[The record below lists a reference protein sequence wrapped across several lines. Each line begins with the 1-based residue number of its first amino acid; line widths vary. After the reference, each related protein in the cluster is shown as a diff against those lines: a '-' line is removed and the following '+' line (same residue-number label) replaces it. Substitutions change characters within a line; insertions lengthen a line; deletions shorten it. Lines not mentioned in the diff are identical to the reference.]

1 MNRADSGLDQGIVRV
16 DLIDGHD
23 IRAVDR
29 GGKSD
34 PFVVFTLNGQKV
46 YKSETK
52 KKTLAPE
59 WDESFEVTVVCDR
72 PTTRFVFGAEH
83 FLQPS
88 RVAAD
93 FQLEV
98 YDWNQIEQAKL
109 LGAGTIDLASIE
121 AFEATE
127 VKVALS
133 TPKHGEKGYVNV
145 RLVFRPEIIA
155 KQRQKTSTFST
166 AGRAMTQIG
175 GLPVS
180 AGKGVFHGVTGV
192 FKKDKDR
199 KSDDVDDV
207 IPDVPTGQASHLV
220 GGPGEGFTSGLAAFP
235 NSDNGASNEPG
246 TLRVT
251 VVDAKDLA
259 SSDVKPYVVVRVGD
273 KEQKTKH
280 VGKTST
286 PEW

>member
-1 MNRADSGLDQGIVRV
+1 MLKRADYGLDQGIVRV

-59 WDESFEVTVVCDR
+59 WDESFEMTV
-72 PTTRFVFGAEH
+72 
-83 FLQPS
+83 PS

-109 LGAGTIDLASIE
+109 LGAGTVDLASIE

-127 VKVALS
+127 IKVPLS

-192 FKKDKDR
+192 FKKDKDH
-199 KSDDVDDV
+199 KSDDLDDA

-220 GGPGEGFTSGLAAFP
+220 GVPGEALTTGLSAFP
-235 NSDNGASNEPG
+235 NSDSGGSNEPG

-251 VVDAKDLA
+251 VIDAKDLA

-273 KEQKTKH
+273 KEHKTKH
-280 VGKTST
+280 TGKTST